1 MYDDIDQRT
10 RFRGSPNSMTR
21 TLERDNK
28 RGLKNESLFCPL
40 LPSSLLCSST
50 SPSNIEGVEVSD
62 SHLVAAFPKAKGT
75 NIGGRRILVRSEYN
89 EAEQKAVVLSSGQ
102 DYSAAFV
109 VAGQPGIGSPPL
121 SLRCP

>member
-21 TLERDNK
+21 SDNK

-62 SHLVAAFPKAKGT
+62 SHLVAAFPKVKGT

-89 EAEQKAVVLSSGQ
+89 EAEQKAVVLSSG
-102 DYSAAFV
+102 
-109 VAGQPGIGSPPL
+109 
-121 SLRCP
+121 